1 MKKYFGT
8 DGIRGIPQKTL
19 EEEIVKKVCSSV
31 EKILKPQS
39 IALISDTRESCDLIT
54 DWIIQG
60 FSDSVRLTNYGVLPS
75 GAIPILIN
83 EFDED
88 LGIIISASHN
98 PSEYNGIKLIGKNGS
113 KLDDEIEIKIENEMD
128 NILIPEKKGIF
139 QNSLEGYKSYLD
151 FLNNVNDIDFDKFDL
166 VIDSANGSAYKI
178 IEDLLASKEANFN
191 MISNN
196 PDGKNIHKECGAT
209 YPSTLQ
215 TNMEMT

>member
-128 NILIPEKKGIF
+128 NILISEKKR
-139 QNSLEGYKSYLD
+139 NS
-151 FLNNVNDIDFDKFDL
+151 
-166 VIDSANGSAYKI
+166 
-178 IEDLLASKEANFN
+178 
-191 MISNN
+191 
-196 PDGKNIHKECGAT
+196 
-209 YPSTLQ
+209 
-215 TNMEMT
+215 